1 MQKTLK
7 QLHEEL
13 KNGTLTVEALVESCK
28 KIINEK
34 DKEVHALL
42 GMYSDNLIDSQIIKA
57 KEMFKNNIATTLTG
71 IPIVL
76 KDNILV
82 KGEIATGGSKILEQY
97 VATYD
102 ATVVKKLKA
111 AGAILLARAN
121 MDEFAMGGS
130 TENSAYGVTKNP
142 HDLTKVAGGSSGG
155 SAAVVAYGGAPISLG
170 SDTGGSIRQP
180 ASFCG
185 LVGLKTTYGSVSRY
199 GLMAMGSSL
208 DQIGPFAHS
217 VEDVEEVY
225 KIITGHDPLDS
236 TSRGSKTNQQ
246 TSLLGSDEDVNQQ
259 IHGLAAGSQ
268 QAEDAKV
275 TTLKKIIGVPQS
287 FVSKDGVDKE
297 VLANFNESM
306 DTMKKAGYTIVDI
319 SINNLEKALSVYYV
333 IMFAEV
339 SSNLA
344 RYDGIRYGLSHPG
357 ETSIR
362 SYFESR
368 TAGFG
373 PEVRRR
379 ILLGTYVLSSGYY
392 DAYYN
397 KANLVRDM
405 LKKEFV
411 RVFQD
416 VDVIATPTSP
426 IPAFLIGEKSEDPLS
441 MYLADIFTVPVNIT
455 GVPAISIPSGKTKSG
470 LPLGVQFIAPHSR
483 EDLLFTYGR
492 ELEKLYLGS
501 E

>member
-1 MQKTLK
+1 MQKTLT
-7 QLHEEL
+7 QLHDEL
-13 KNGTLTVEALVESCK
+13 LSKKLSVEGLVEECK
-28 KIINEK
+28 NTITKNEG
-34 DKEVHALL
+34 EVHALL
-42 GMYSDNLIDSQIIKA
+42 GMYSDTLINSQITKA
-57 KEMFKNNIATTLTG
+57 NEMFASNTSTILTG

-82 KGEIATGGSKILEQY
+82 KGEKATGASKILEEY

-102 ATVVKKLKA
+102 ATVVTRLKE
-111 AGAILLARAN
+111 AGAILLGRAN

-142 HDLTKVAGGSSGG
+142 HDITKVAGGSSGG
-155 SAAVVAYGGAPISLG
+155 SAAVVAYGGVPVSLG

-185 LVGLKTTYGSVSRY
+185 IVGLKTTYGDTSRY

-208 DQIGPFAHS
+208 DQIGPFGAT
-217 VEDVEEVY
+217 VEDVEAVY
-225 KIITGHDPLDS
+225 NIITGHDPLDS
-236 TSRGSKTNQQ
+236 TSLPNELRAS
-246 TSLLGSDEDVNQQ
+246 
-259 IHGLAAGSQ
+259 AGSP
-268 QAEDAKV
+268 
-275 TTLKKIIGVPQS
+275 LKKVIGVPAS
-287 FVSKDGVDKE
+287 FIARPGIDKE
-297 VLANFNESM
+297 VLENFNSTLEKLK
-306 DTMKKAGYTIVDI
+306 TVGYLIKEIEV
-319 SINNLEKALSVYYV
+319 NQLEKALSVYY
-333 IMFAEV
+333 ILMFAEV

-368 TAGFG
+368 TQGFG

-405 LKKEFV
+405 LKKEFA
-411 RVFQD
+411 RVFVD

-426 IPAFLIGEKSEDPLS
+426 IPAFTIGEKSSDPLA
-441 MYLADIFTVPVNIT
+441 MYLADIFTVPVNIV
-455 GVPAISIPSGKTKSG
+455 GVPAISIPSGKTVSG
-470 LPLGVQFIAPHSR
+470 LPLGIQFIASHMR
-483 EDLLFTYGR
+483 EDTLFTYGAEVER
-492 ELEKLYLGS
+492 LY
-501 E
+501 

>member
-1 MQKTLK
+1 MNKTLK

-13 KNGTLTVEALVESCK
+13 KSGAMSVEDLVSSYK
-28 KIINEK
+28 KVIDEK

-42 GMYSDNLIDSQIIKA
+42 GMYSDSLISSQINNA
-57 KEMFKNNIATTLTG
+57 KEMFKNGTDTVLTG
-71 IPIVL
+71 IPVVL

-82 KGEIATGGSKILEQY
+82 KGESATGASKILENY

-102 ATVVKKLKA
+102 ATVVKKLKE
-111 AGAILLARAN
+111 AGAILIGRAN

-142 HDLTKVAGGSSGG
+142 HDTTKVAGGSSGG
-155 SAAVVAYGGAPISLG
+155 SAAVVAYGGVPVSLG

-185 LVGLKTTYGSVSRY
+185 VVGLKTTYGDVSRY
-199 GLMAMGSSL
+199 GVMAMGSSL
-208 DQIGPFAHS
+208 DQIGPFGNS

-225 KIITGHDPLDS
+225 KIISGYDVLDS
-236 TSRGSKTNQQ
+236 TSLNEEERKVNSK
-246 TSLLGSDEDVNQQ
+246 D
-259 IHGLAAGSQ
+259 
-268 QAEDAKV
+268 
-275 TTLKKIIGVPQS
+275 LKKVIGVPMDFIS
-287 FVSKDGVDKE
+287 REGIDKE
-297 VLANFNESM
+297 VLNNFNEGLE
-306 DTMKKAGYTIVDI
+306 KLKGIGYTVKNITI
-319 SINNLEKALSVYYV
+319 PNLEKALSVYYV
-333 IMFAEV
+333 LMPAEV

-357 ETSIR
+357 DTSIR

-405 LKKEFV
+405 LIKEFTK
-411 RVFQD
+411 VFNE
-416 VDVIATPTSP
+416 VDIIATPTSP
-426 IPAFLIGEKSEDPLS
+426 VPAFTIGEKSQDPLA
-441 MYLADIFTVPVNIT
+441 MYLADIFTVPANIV
-455 GVPAISIPSGKTKSG
+455 GVPAISIPSGKTEKG
-470 LPLGVQFIAPHSR
+470 LPLGMQFIASLNR
-483 EDLLFTYGR
+483 EDILFTTGR
-492 ELEKLYLGS
+492 DFEKLY
-501 E
+501 